1 MKNTRPAPTLH
12 SPRAPHGLANA
23 TGDVVVTGASGNVGG
38 GAVAALRGA
47 GVPVRAVG
55 TKPSVLAARYPGAR
69 TELLDLHR
77 PETFGRAVAG
87 AAALVLVR
95 PPAITRVGPTLNA
108 LVDEA
113 RRAGVGHVVFVSVA
127 GAEANRLI
135 PHHRVERHLTTAGI
149 PWTVLRPGFFAQNLA
164 DAYAADIVRDDRVH
178 VPAGRGRVAFIDTR
192 DIGAAIATVLA
203 EPSRHA
209 GAAYTLTGPQAVT
222 FDDVADLLT
231 AELGRQVRYEPASAA
246 GYLAHVCRSGRTLTQ
261 ALVQTV
267 LHVGLRRGDAET
279 VDPALA
285 ALLGRPPRD
294 LAEYVR
300 DHRSRWLP
308 DAAPEGVRR

>member
-1 MKNTRPAPTLH
+1 MSTRPALTVHPADPAT
-12 SPRAPHGLANA
+12 A
-23 TGDVVVTGASGNVGG
+23 TGVVVVMGASGNVGG
-38 GAVAALRGA
+38 GAVAALRRA
-47 GVPVRAVG
+47 GLPVRAVG
-55 TKPSVLAARYPGAR
+55 TNPDALAARYPGTTTA
-69 TELLDLHR
+69 LLDLHR
-77 PETFGRAVAG
+77 PGTFGPAVTG

-135 PHHRVERHLTTAGI
+135 PHHRVEKHLTTAGV

-164 DAYAADIVRDDRVH
+164 DAYAADIIRDDRVT

-192 DIGAAIATVLA
+192 DIGDVIAAVLA

-209 GAAYTLTGPQAVT
+209 GAAYTLTGPQALT

-267 LHVGLRRGDAET
+267 LHVGLRRGGAAT
-279 VDPALA
+279 VDPTLA
-285 ALLGRPPRD
+285 ALLRQPPRE

-308 DAAPEGVRR
+308 HAAPEGVRR